1 MRQKLYWNGTILTM
15 ETPACA
21 QALLEQD
28 GKIVAVGALD
38 EVRQAAGTHFEC
50 VDLQGHTLMPSFIDA
65 HSHFMGYAM
74 SLLQVS
80 VEGAHTFS
88 DIQKRI
94 AEFIENRH
102 LPDNQWVIVKGYDHN
117 ALDEQ
122 THPTR
127 EILDEASSGHPIV
140 LQHRSGHNGVFNT
153 AALNFLGVTR
163 SSMAPA
169 GGKIEK
175 DEAGEPTGYMEE
187 NAFLSYLKQI
197 PMPQS
202 EEILNALK
210 QAQKRYASYGITTVQ
225 DGYLM
230 KEMVGLYQML
240 CTSHALE
247 LDVVAY
253 AGVED
258 YGSIATQMVKHVD
271 QYSDHLKIGGYKI
284 FLDGSPQ
291 SRTAW
296 MRTAYVGQEENFGY
310 PSMMDKDVLNAVRRA
325 MREGRQILAHCNG
338 DAAAQ
343 QYLQAVARAMGELDD
358 APDIRPVMIH
368 AQLVGTDQL
377 PLMREFGVLPSFFIA
392 HVYHWG
398 EVHVQNLGD
407 LRASKISPAQTAMRL
422 ELPFTFHQDAPVIE
436 PDMMETVWCAVN
448 RKTKTGRILGEEERI
463 DTLAALKAITIHG
476 AYQYF
481 EENRKGSLKPGKL
494 ADMVI
499 LSQNPLDVPAE
510 ALKNIEVLETIKEG
524 RTIYQKRAAE

>member
-1 MRQKLYWNGTILTM
+1 
-15 ETPACA
+15 
-21 QALLEQD
+21 
-28 GKIVAVGALD
+28 
-38 EVRQAAGTHFEC
+38 
-50 VDLQGHTLMPSFIDA
+50 
-65 HSHFMGYAM
+65 
-74 SLLQVS
+74 
-80 VEGAHTFS
+80 
-88 DIQKRI
+88 
-94 AEFIENRH
+94 
-102 LPDNQWVIVKGYDHN
+102 
-117 ALDEQ
+117 
-122 THPTR
+122 
-127 EILDEASSGHPIV
+127 
-140 LQHRSGHNGVFNT
+140 
-153 AALNFLGVTR
+153 
-163 SSMAPA
+163 MAPA

-240 CTSHALE
+240 CTSHTLE

-258 YGSIATQMVKHVD
+258 YGVIATQMAKHVD

-377 PLMREFGVLPSFFIA
+377 PLMRELGVLPSFFIA

-398 EVHVQNLGD
+398 EVHVQNFGD

-422 ELPFTFHQDAPVIE
+422 GLPSTFHQDAPVIE

-448 RKTKTGRILGEEERI
+448 RKTKTGRILGEEECI

-481 EENRKGSLKPGKL
+481 EENRKVSLKPGKL

-524 RTIYQKRAAE
+524 RTIYQKRTAE